1 MTDAIPQRAD
11 LFLLTPGFED
21 PAFPGAVYFDRYS
34 ALLEGV
40 LHSYPHLEER
50 IRVHRIAFERPR
62 AAVAAIAG
70 EQHQTL
76 PRLVLPVGVA
86 TEQPGPT
93 YADRRSVA
101 GAGAIIAC
109 LVELYGIAPPHP

>member
-40 LHSYPHLEER
+40 LQSYPHLEER
-50 IRVHRIAFERPR
+50 
-62 AAVAAIAG
+62 
-70 EQHQTL
+70 
-76 PRLVLPVGVA
+76 
-86 TEQPGPT
+86 
-93 YADRRSVA
+93 
-101 GAGAIIAC
+101 
-109 LVELYGIAPPHP
+109 

>member
-1 MTDAIPQRAD
+1 MNDAIPLRAD
-11 LFLLTPGFED
+11 LFLLKPGFDD
-21 PAFPGAVYFDRYS
+21 PAFPGTIYFDRYS

-40 LHSYPHLEER
+40 LRSYPHLEES
-50 IRVHRIAFERPR
+50 ITVHRIGFERPR
-62 AAVAAIAG
+62 VAVAALAG

-76 PRLVLPVGVA
+76 PRLVLPVGA
-86 TEQPGPT
+86 TTEQPGPI
-93 YADRRSVA
+93 YAGRRSVA